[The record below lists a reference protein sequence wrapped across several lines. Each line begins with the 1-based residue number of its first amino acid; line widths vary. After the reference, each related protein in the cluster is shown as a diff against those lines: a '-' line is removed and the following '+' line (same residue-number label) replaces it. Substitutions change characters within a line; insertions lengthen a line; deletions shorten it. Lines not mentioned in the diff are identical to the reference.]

1 MPKAFWS
8 LNWHL
13 NKTTLSPLCA
23 TPEVVKPTPCHW
35 LALYPPPVGKS
46 QGWMETGDHQA
57 DQALSYS
64 LSFLFPHSLSLPFTQ
79 LLPPP
84 FMANVSIPF

>member
-1 MPKAFWS
+1 MPQAFWS

-35 LALYPPPVGKS
+35 LALYPSPVGKS
-46 QGWMETGDHQA
+46 QGWMETGDHHN
-57 DQALSYS
+57 LTISFSVIPSSSYPQ
-64 LSFLFPHSLSLPFTQ
+64 SFL
-79 LLPPP
+79 
-84 FMANVSIPF
+84 A